1 MKHLAILLCSL
12 FILTSCGKK
21 GKNNPKACNGNT
33 RRDVKLMLDNLA
45 NEVDTAAI
53 LTTIKALGEI
63 KVSEVDKNTTRLELE
78 KATYTI
84 TGSIDKIKR
93 YRDGDYHI
101 RLVDENEN
109 YIITEAPNPGCEYA
123 KNSIFHSTFK
133 TNAAFI
139 EANNLQE
146 GDVLTITGVAF
157 VDLYHG
163 YKRKQAK
170 NNIEL
175 HPILKIEK

>member
-1 MKHLAILLCSL
+1 MKTTILFFLSL
-12 FILTSCGKK
+12 LVFSACGKK
-21 GKNNPKACNGNT
+21 GKNNPNACNGNT
-33 RRDVKLMLDNLA
+33 RRDVKVMVDDLA
-45 NEVDTAAI
+45 SAVDTSAI
-53 LTTIKALGEI
+53 VTTIKAMGEI
-63 KVSEVDKNTTRLELE
+63 TVSKVDKNTTRLDLE
-78 KATYTI
+78 KYTYTV
-84 TGSIDKIKR
+84 TGAIDKIKR

-123 KNSIFHSTFK
+123 QNSVYHSVFK
-133 TNAAFI
+133 SNVAFI
-139 EANNLQE
+139 EANDFQE

-157 VDLYHG
+157 VDLDHG

-170 NNIEL
+170 NNLEL